1 MNKNKM
7 PINLFVFAALAAF
20 LLSGCGGKTLVSE
33 KVSVEPNKSEVV
45 ELEDGDTYDLVASY
59 LDKEIAGKSYRMLAY
74 NGSIPGPLLKVP
86 QGGEVTIN
94 FKNNT
99 EIATSIHSHGIR
111 LDNKYD
117 GVVDDMRPAVQPGGE
132 FVYKIKFPDAGMYWY
147 HPHLYESFAQAMG
160 LYGNYWV
167 VPTSKDYWSPVNDEI
182 PLIISDL
189 LIKNGQLDSFRG
201 NPSSYSLMGKYG
213 NVMLVNGETNYKKIF
228 KQGEVVR
235 FYLTNSSNT
244 RVFNLSIPG
253 VKMKLVGGDSGKYER
268 EQWSSSVVLA
278 PSERSIVEVLFEK
291 EGQFDLKS
299 ISPLKTYVLG
309 SFIVTNEKAEK
320 SFVKEFSVLRE
331 NNDVIAEID
340 SFRKSFDK
348 NFDKSISFTLDMLGM
363 EGMGG
368 DHMMSSGG
376 MMNHG
381 SMAAEE
387 GMMMGGANIG
397 DDEKIE
403 WEDSMPMMNQMSN
416 SDLVKWKIIDEVTGK
431 EGMDVDWKFK
441 VGDQVKMKIFNDPNS
456 DHPMQHPFHIHG
468 QRFLVLTTNGVKNTN
483 LVWKDTVLIPKG
495 DTVEILVDMQN
506 PGLWMAHCHIA
517 EHLES
522 GMMIEFEVK

>member
-1 MNKNKM
+1 MNKHKIY
-7 PINLFVFAALAAF
+7 INLFVFAALVGF
-20 LLSGCGGKTLVSE
+20 SLSGCGAKPSVVE
-33 KVSVEPNKSEVV
+33 DVSVVANKSEVV
-45 ELEDGDTYDLVASY
+45 ELKDGDVYDLVASY

-74 NGSIPGPLLKVP
+74 NGSIPGPILKVP
-86 QGGEVTIN
+86 QGVEVTIN

-117 GVVDDMRPAVQPGGE
+117 GVVDDMQPAVQPGGV

-147 HPHLYESFAQAMG
+147 HPHVYESFAQANG

-167 VPTSKDYWSPVNDEI
+167 VPNSKDYWAPVNNEV
-182 PLIISDL
+182 PLIVSDL
-189 LIKNGQLDSFRG
+189 LIENGQLDGFRG

-213 NVMLVNGETNYKKIF
+213 NVMLVNGDDNYKKSF
-228 KQGEVVR
+228 KQGEVIR
-235 FYLTNSSNT
+235 FYITNSSNT

-253 VKMKLVGGDSGKYER
+253 VKMKLVGGDNGKYER
-268 EQWSSSVVLA
+268 EEWSDAIVLA
-278 PSERSIVEVLFEK
+278 PSERSIIEVLFDKKGEF
-291 EGQFDLKS
+291 ELKS
-299 ISPLKTYVLG
+299 ISPLKSYALG
-309 SFIVTNEKAEK
+309 SLVVTDEKVGE
-320 SFVKEFSVLRE
+320 SFAKEFNVLRK
-331 NNDVIAEID
+331 NSDVIADID
-340 SFRKSFDK
+340 SFRKAFDK
-348 NFDKSISFTLDMLGM
+348 NADKSISFTLDMLGM
-363 EGMGG
+363 QGMGG
-368 DHMMSSGG
+368 GHMMSSGG
-376 MMNHG
+376 MMDHG
-381 SMAAEE
+381 SMAAE
-387 GMMMGGANIG
+387 GGMMGGA
-397 DDEKIE
+397 DVDSDEKIE

-416 SDLVKWKIIDEVTGK
+416 SDLVKWKIIDEMTGK

-441 VGDQVKMKIFNDPNS
+441 VGDQVKMKIFNDPDS
-456 DHPMQHPFHIHG
+456 EHPMHHPFHIHG

-495 DTVEILVDMQN
+495 DTVEILVDMKN